1 MLTPKADDETRHK
14 LFCTRCTINQW
25 IFDNGSCENII
36 GRETAVKLS
45 LNIKKYPKPYTI
57 GSIKKGTKIIV
68 TERCK
73 VSFSIGKYKYE
84 VYCDVVDM
92 NTCNLLF
99 GRPWQY
105 NVNAWYG
112 GQENI
117 YRFDNDEISFTSMPL
132 KGNSQPKPCK
142 AGGKVFFTNNQSL
155 SEIETF

>member
-1 MLTPKADDETRHK
+1 
-14 LFCTRCTINQW
+14 
-25 IFDNGSCENII
+25 
-36 GRETAVKLS
+36 

-99 GRPWQY
+99 GRP
-105 NVNAWYG
+105 
-112 GQENI
+112 
-117 YRFDNDEISFTSMPL
+117 
-132 KGNSQPKPCK
+132 
-142 AGGKVFFTNNQSL
+142 
-155 SEIETF
+155 